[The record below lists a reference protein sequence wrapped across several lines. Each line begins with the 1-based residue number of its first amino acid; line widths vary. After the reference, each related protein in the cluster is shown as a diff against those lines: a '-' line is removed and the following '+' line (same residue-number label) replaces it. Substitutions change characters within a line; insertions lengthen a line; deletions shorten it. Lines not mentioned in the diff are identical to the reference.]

1 VNALKTKIELRYGKT
16 ITFSAECNKLA
27 SHIYH
32 AIGVK
37 ISAQTLRRVLGFIND
52 GSKPGKSTLKVICD
66 YCNVEHVEELFAA
79 KKPKL
84 SAIDIEQ
91 IKFLKSFYDIDL
103 SSDYDFNYHKA
114 CGNIARKII
123 NQPNYLEALSGFLTK
138 SPVAQI
144 FFFER
149 FPYIDGI
156 AGDYK
161 KYFKRYVQSKQD
173 QEAQLFG
180 NCILFLGAYLNQ
192 NKKEITEHIK
202 RINSIA
208 ANQDIHPFPQ
218 ARKIMS
224 NVLYH
229 HLFNNQTELEKWK
242 KIAFEEEKK
251 QLRGNTPSAHFP
263 FFQFTMADAF
273 NLVGDYESALK
284 MIRLADLDYKCYDN
298 GVVELGYF
306 ECFDLVRAITY
317 YHIGRK
323 EDATRI
329 LNRIESAKFIFI
341 CHDYFLIQQK
351 ILELNMCKS
360 PTTKKYRKLKT
371 EVNWLIN
378 KTGFTSFKI

>member
-1 VNALKTKIELRYGKT
+1 MNALKNKIELRYGKT
-16 ITFSAECNKLA
+16 ITYSAECDKLA

-37 ISAQTLRRVLGFIND
+37 ISAQTLRRVLGFIKD
-52 GSKPGKSTLKVICD
+52 GSKPSKSTLQVICN
-66 YCNVEHVEELFAA
+66 YCNVDHVEELFAA

-84 SAIDIEQ
+84 SAIDLEQ
-91 IKFLKSFYDIDL
+91 INFIKSFYDIDL
-103 SSDYDFNYHKA
+103 SANYDFNYHKA
-114 CGNIARKII
+114 CGNVARRII
-123 NQPNYLEALSGFLTK
+123 DHPKYLDALSGFLT
-138 SPVAQI
+138 SSAVAQI

-149 FPYIDGI
+149 FPHIDGM

-161 KYFKRYVQSKQD
+161 KHFKRYVQSKKD
-173 QEAQLFG
+173 EEAQLFG
-180 NCILFLGAYLNQ
+180 NCILFLGAYLSQ
-192 NKKEITEHIK
+192 NKIELTDYLK

-208 ANQDIHPFPQ
+208 VHQEMHPFPQ

-224 NVLYH
+224 NILYH
-229 HLFNNQTELEKWK
+229 HRDGDKTELVKWK
-242 KIAFEEEKK
+242 NIAFEEEKK

-284 MIRLADLDYKCYDN
+284 MIHLADLDYKRYDN
-298 GVVELGYF
+298 ALVELGYF

-351 ILELNMCKS
+351 ILELNRCKS
-360 PTTKKYRKLKT
+360 TATKKYHKLET
-371 EVNWLIN
+371 ELNRLIN
-378 KTGFTSFKI
+378 KTGFTSFKV

>member
-1 VNALKTKIELRYGKT
+1 MNALKNKIELRYGKT
-16 ITFSAECNKLA
+16 ITYSAECDKLA

-52 GSKPGKSTLKVICD
+52 GAMPSKSTLQVICS
-66 YCNVEHVEELFAA
+66 YCNVDHVEELFAA

-84 SAIDIEQ
+84 SAIDLEQ
-91 IKFLKSFYDIDL
+91 INFIKSFYAIDL
-103 SSDYDFNYHKA
+103 SSGYDFNYQKA

-123 NQPNYLEALSGFLTK
+123 NQPNYLEALSGFLT
-138 SPVAQI
+138 SNAIAQI

-156 AGDYK
+156 TGDYK
-161 KYFKRYVQSKQD
+161 KHFKRYVQSKKD

-180 NCILFLGAYLNQ
+180 NCILFLGAYLSQ
-192 NKKEITEHIK
+192 NKIELTDYLT

-208 ANQDIHPFPQ
+208 VHQEMHPFPQ

-224 NVLYH
+224 NILYH
-229 HLFNNQTELEKWK
+229 HRYRDKTELGKWK
-242 KIAFEEEKK
+242 EIAFEEEKK

-273 NLVGDYESALK
+273 NLIGDYESALK
-284 MIRLADLDYKCYDN
+284 MIHLADLDYKRYDN

-351 ILELNMCKS
+351 ILELNRCKS
-360 PTTKKYRKLKT
+360 TATKKYQKIET
-371 EVNWLIN
+371 EISGLIN
-378 KTGFTSFKI
+378 KTGFTTFKV

>member
-1 VNALKTKIELRYGKT
+1 MSIVQHLSSRFGKPIVFSQECEDLSVHIKY
-16 ITFSAECNKLA
+16 IT
-27 SHIYH
+27 
-32 AIGVK
+32 GVK
-37 ISAQTLRRVLGFIND
+37 VSSQTLRRLLGFIND
-52 GSKPGKSTLKVICD
+52 GAKPNQSTLQVICN
-66 YCNVEHVEELFAA
+66 YCGLDEVRQLYNSNNHQYVLVDL
-79 KKPKL
+79 
-84 SAIDIEQ
+84 EQ
-91 IKFLKSFYDIDL
+91 IASLKEFYNIEL
-103 SSDYDFNYHKA
+103 TPGYDFNYHKA
-114 CGNIARKII
+114 CGNVARRII
-123 NQPNYLEALSGFLTK
+123 NHPKYLNALSGFLTK

-149 FPYIDGI
+149 FPYIDGM

-161 KYFKRYVQSKQD
+161 KHFKRYVQSKKD
-173 QEAQLFG
+173 HEAQLFG

-192 NKKEITEHIK
+192 NKKEATDYLT

-208 ANQDIHPFPQ
+208 SNEEMHPFPQ

-224 NVLYH
+224 NILYH
-229 HLFNNQTELEKWK
+229 HRYGDKTELVKWK
-242 KIAFEEEKK
+242 KTAFEEEKK
-251 QLRGNTPSAHFP
+251 QLRGNMPSAHFP

-284 MIRLADLDYKCYDN
+284 MFHIADLDYKRYDN
-298 GVVELGYF
+298 ALVELGYF

-323 EDATRI
+323 EDAIRI

-360 PTTKKYRKLKT
+360 TTTKKYHKLET
-371 EVNWLIN
+371 ELNRLIY
-378 KTGFTSFKI
+378 KTGFTTFKI

>member
-1 VNALKTKIELRYGKT
+1 MIALKTKIELRYGKT

-52 GSKPGKSTLKVICD
+52 GSKPSKSTLQVICN
-66 YCNVEHVEELFAA
+66 YCNVDHVEELFAA

-84 SAIDIEQ
+84 SAIDLEQ
-91 IKFLKSFYDIDL
+91 INFLKSFYEIDL

-123 NQPNYLEALSGFLTK
+123 NQPNYLETLSGFLTR

-149 FPYIDGI
+149 FPYIDGM
-156 AGDYK
+156 AGDYNK
-161 KYFKRYVQSKQD
+161 HFKRYVQSKKD
-173 QEAQLFG
+173 HEAQLFG

-192 NKKEITEHIK
+192 NKKEATDYLT

-208 ANQDIHPFPQ
+208 SNEEMHPFPQ

-224 NVLYH
+224 NILYH
-229 HLFNNQTELEKWK
+229 HRYGDKTELVKWK
-242 KIAFEEEKK
+242 KTAFEEEKK
-251 QLRGNTPSAHFP
+251 QLRGNMPSAHFP

-284 MIRLADLDYKCYDN
+284 MIHLADLDYKRYDN

-323 EDATRI
+323 EDATRV

-360 PTTKKYRKLKT
+360 TTTKKYQKIET
-371 EVNWLIN
+371 EISGLIN
-378 KTGFTSFKI
+378 KTGFTTFKI